1 LVAKNEP
8 LLFLVTQNCSVNP
21 NEDLEIE
28 SESGFLAGLSHGLIL
43 ALDQLICIRVITR
56 SLLRRTA
63 MSTQENS
70 QSSRRNFLKATGIG
84 GVAVVGTGFAS
95 GAANAASPSK
105 QGLTILHYPVK
116 AVGKASGMKV
126 NGPVAFQYPDADSPC
141 LAIKLG
147 KRVPDGVGPDGD
159 IVAYSILCTHM
170 GCPVNY
176 DATEQVFKCPCHYSV
191 FDAELQGQMVCGQA
205 TENLTRI
212 VLSYDGR
219 SNTVSATGVDGLIY
233 GRASNIL

>member
-1 LVAKNEP
+1 
-8 LLFLVTQNCSVNP
+8 
-21 NEDLEIE
+21 
-28 SESGFLAGLSHGLIL
+28 
-43 ALDQLICIRVITR
+43 
-56 SLLRRTA
+56 

-147 KRVPDGVGPDGD
+147 KG
-159 IVAYSILCTHM
+159 ITFTYTLFAFCCNS
-170 GCPVNY
+170 
-176 DATEQVFKCPCHYSV
+176 F
-191 FDAELQGQMVCGQA
+191 
-205 TENLTRI
+205 
-212 VLSYDGR
+212 
-219 SNTVSATGVDGLIY
+219 
-233 GRASNIL
+233 